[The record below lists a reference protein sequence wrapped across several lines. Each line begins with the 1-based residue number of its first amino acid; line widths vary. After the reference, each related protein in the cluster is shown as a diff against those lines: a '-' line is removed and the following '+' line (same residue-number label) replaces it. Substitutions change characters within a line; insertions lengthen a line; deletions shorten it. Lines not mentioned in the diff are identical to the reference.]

1 MIRADRAFPDHSRT
15 GKDHAAMGIA
25 AIQRSTELDGE
36 LASLVAQVRQS
47 VALVYHRRGNGAG
60 VIWRA
65 DGHIVTN
72 NHVAG
77 EGRVQIVLHDGRQ
90 FIGIVA
96 ARHPTRDI
104 AIVKVAAEDLPAAT
118 IGDSSRVRPGQIAVA
133 IGHPAGYRDAAT
145 LGIVVAA
152 GQASTPDGLQTG
164 DHLQADVAIAPGS
177 SGGPLVDVNGHVIG
191 INTMVA
197 GRLALAIPSNAVD
210 RFVEGRTA
218 AQSTGYLG
226 ISGTIAP
233 LRRPDAAFGV
243 VITAVE
249 EGSPADRAG
258 LIVGDVVIAI
268 GSTPV
273 TDEESLPGA
282 VLRMTPG
289 EPVEIHVLRGGDPR
303 TFTVVPTV
311 RP

>member
-1 MIRADRAFPDHSRT
+1 
-15 GKDHAAMGIA
+15 MGIA
-25 AIQRSTELDGE
+25 AIQRSTGLDAE

-47 VALVYHRRGNGAG
+47 VVLVYHRRGNGSG
-60 VIWRA
+60 VIWRT

-77 EGRVQIVLHDGRQ
+77 DGRMQIVLHDGRQ

-96 ARHPTRDI
+96 ARHPTRDL
-104 AIVKVAAEDLPAAT
+104 AIIKVAAEELPAAT
-118 IGDSSRVRPGQIAVA
+118 IGDSSRVRPGQIALAV
-133 IGHPAGYRDAAT
+133 GHPAGYRDAAT
-145 LGIVVAA
+145 LGVVVAA
-152 GQASTPDGLQTG
+152 GQATTPEGLRTG
-164 DHLQADVAIAPGS
+164 DHLQADVNIAPGS
-177 SGGPLVDVNGHVIG
+177 SGGPLVDAHGHVIG

-226 ISGTIAP
+226 IAGTVAP
-233 LRRPDAAFGV
+233 LRREDATLGV

-258 LIVGDVVIAI
+258 LIVGDVLIRI
-268 GSTPV
+268 GQITV

-289 EPVEIHVLRGGDPR
+289 EPVDILVLRGGDPR

>member
-1 MIRADRAFPDHSRT
+1 MS
-15 GKDHAAMGIA
+15 IA

-118 IGDSSRVRPGQIAVA
+118 IGDSSRVRPGQIAMAV
-133 IGHPAGYRDAAT
+133 GHPAGYRDAAT
-145 LGIVVAA
+145 FGIVVAA
-152 GQASTPDGLQTG
+152 GQAATPEGLQTG

-226 ISGTIAP
+226 IGGTIAP

-258 LIVGDVVIAI
+258 LIVGDVVIAV
-268 GSTPV
+268 GSVPI

-282 VLRMTPG
+282 VLRMVPG

>member
-273 TDEESLPGA
+273 SDEESLPGA

>member
-36 LASLVAQVRQS
+36 LASLVAQARQS